1 MGRSPPSRRGQSLS
15 AEDRRAKL
23 EELRELLRRKSHGA
37 APIEGEGLEA
47 FDEADGPRAAALP
60 LDRGTLGVISGDWS
74 SGKTSLALSR
84 LAAVTRAGQR
94 VALVDGTGWVYPP
107 ALALMGGDL
116 EKILV
121 IQPPEDRS
129 VWAAEQVLRSGLFV
143 LVVLLEPRRLDR
155 AALRRLQLA
164 AERGR
169 SCGLLVPRDDAAVL
183 PGMIS
188 MRLRVTAIPPEPVHP
203 MPIAA
208 PPRRCQVR
216 TVRQRGHSSGAA
228 ADGERDGERDDVRA
242 PISTKR

>member
-1 MGRSPPSRRGQSLS
+1 MGTSPPERREG
-15 AEDRRAKL
+15 AGITDRRAKL

-37 APIEGEGLEA
+37 APIEGSELQLEA
-47 FDEADGPRAAALP
+47 EGGALGPAGVP
-60 LDRGTLGVISGDWS
+60 LSRGTLGVISGDWS

-84 LAAVTRAGQR
+84 LAAVTRAGHR
-94 VALVDGTGWVYPP
+94 AALVDGTGWIYPP
-107 ALALMGGDL
+107 ALALMDGDL

-121 IQPPEDRS
+121 IQPLEDRS
-129 VWAAEQVLRSGLFV
+129 VWAAEQVLRSGLFA

-169 SCGLLVPRDDAAVL
+169 SCGLLVPRDDSAVL

-188 MRLRVTAIPPEPVHP
+188 LRLRVTAIPPEPVHP

-216 TVRQRGHSSGAA
+216 TIRQRHSSSVAA
-228 ADGERDGERDDVRA
+228 DDERDGERDGERA

>member
-1 MGRSPPSRRGQSLS
+1 MGRSPPPRPGQSLS
-15 AEDRRAKL
+15 AEDRRAKI

-37 APIEGEGLEA
+37 APIEGTDLHVEGEA
-47 FDEADGPRAAALP
+47 PGPAGAP
-60 LDRGTLGVISGDWS
+60 LGRGTLGVISGDWS

-84 LAAVTRAGQR
+84 VAEVTRAGHR
-94 VALVDGTGWVYPP
+94 AALVDGTGWIYPP
-107 ALALMGGDL
+107 ALALMDGDL

-164 AERGR
+164 AERGH
-169 SCGLLVPRDDAAVL
+169 SCGLLVPRDDSAVL

-188 MRLRVTAIPPEPVHP
+188 LRLRVTAIPPEPVHP

-216 TVRQRGHSSGAA
+216 MLRQRGHSSGVA
-228 ADGERDGERDDVRA
+228 ADGERDGERA
-242 PISTKR
+242 PISTSKR